1 MVFFAGCQREI
12 DMVQPG
18 SGLPPAVP
26 VGLTVVYADDGSIAL
41 FWQSNT
47 EPDLYGYNVYRST
60 DSVNFMAINFTSN
73 NYYVDDSLNYNTTY
87 YYRITAIN
95 LGNKESLPS
104 NIVSGK
110 PINLYAPSQPQGL
123 SINARNWEGNISV
136 YLSWNPNYEGDIA
149 GFNIYR
155 SLSPD
160 FNSDSANLIGFSNGI
175 DFTDTLNFKLYMQY
189 YYRIRAV
196 DKGGLISTQTPEVN
210 DEIYGIPQ
218 IIFPQDGTQT
228 TYFSSFVIKAVGV
241 PADYKIVVQDN
252 KFFGTFWSTDFSSS
266 VTNDIISISFNPYY
280 INTGVTYYWRVATYS
295 QNVNQPNSV
304 SPLYKF
310 IIKQ

>member
-1 MVFFAGCQREI
+1 
-12 DMVQPG
+12 MVQPG

-266 VTNDIISISFNPYY
+266 VTNDTISISFNPYY

-295 QNVNQPNSV
+295 QNGNQPNSV